1 MHDTK
6 TADGRTAHLMSL
18 SHNVK
23 PVAVPLDKIVN
34 YDLQTFKLKIR
45 DDFDLNSLLGSKH
58 IKNIPY

>member
-18 SHNVK
+18 GHNVK
-23 PVAVPLDKIVN
+23 PVAVPLEKIVD

-45 DDFDLNSLLGSKH
+45 NDFEINSLLGSK
-58 IKNIPY
+58 